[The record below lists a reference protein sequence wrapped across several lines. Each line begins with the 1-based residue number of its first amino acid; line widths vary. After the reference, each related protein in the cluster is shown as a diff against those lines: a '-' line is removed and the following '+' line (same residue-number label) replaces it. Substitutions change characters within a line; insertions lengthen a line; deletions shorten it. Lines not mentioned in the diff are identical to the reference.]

1 MVAHV
6 LSLKLRLLANGFKR
20 SIGQLIGVIIGG
32 LYALG
37 MIVML
42 TLAVWFTA
50 GEIPF
55 QADIFTL
62 IGSAVV
68 LGWAIIPPLLTGVD
82 LTLEPSRFVHF
93 GIPEK
98 TLGPALVL
106 AGFISIPAALTIV
119 GLIGA
124 SLMWRL
130 DAAALTL
137 ALVAAIATAVM
148 AILLCQYLVIMATA
162 LRAKRRFR
170 ELTFVLLFVVLVGLG
185 PILSSVFSA
194 ALSLGD
200 WVSPIAAVLGYTPL
214 GAFAA
219 VPGAFAAGLFGQM
232 AIHLL
237 LGVIY
242 LGGLYLLLARATAKA
257 TVTPPPEQRA
267 ATAKGLGFFKLLP
280 ATPTGAVAARALTYW
295 LKDPRYAI
303 GVLIVPMLPLLF
315 WFTGNQTG
323 SYAMMY
329 VLGPMIGILMGFAIS
344 ADISYDNTAFALH
357 ALTGISGRAD
367 RAGRALSCL
376 LVAIIPVLAAAIL
389 PGLITGSF
397 WRIPGDLGL
406 SLAALFNA
414 LGVSSVASARYT
426 YSVPLP
432 GDNPMKTPPGN
443 GLRVALTQ
451 ILTMLVMGLLLI
463 PVLIPYVIGWVQ
475 QSQSLGFITLGA
487 GLVLGVLLLL
497 GGIALGGKW
506 YEKRTPELMQA
517 VMLNK

>member
-214 GAFAA
+214 G
-219 VPGAFAAGLFGQM
+219 
-232 AIHLL
+232 
-237 LGVIY
+237 
-242 LGGLYLLLARATAKA
+242 
-257 TVTPPPEQRA
+257 
-267 ATAKGLGFFKLLP
+267 
-280 ATPTGAVAARALTYW
+280 
-295 LKDPRYAI
+295 
-303 GVLIVPMLPLLF
+303 
-315 WFTGNQTG
+315 
-323 SYAMMY
+323 
-329 VLGPMIGILMGFAIS
+329 
-344 ADISYDNTAFALH
+344 
-357 ALTGISGRAD
+357 
-367 RAGRALSCL
+367 
-376 LVAIIPVLAAAIL
+376 
-389 PGLITGSF
+389 
-397 WRIPGDLGL
+397 
-406 SLAALFNA
+406 
-414 LGVSSVASARYT
+414 
-426 YSVPLP
+426 
-432 GDNPMKTPPGN
+432 
-443 GLRVALTQ
+443 
-451 ILTMLVMGLLLI
+451 
-463 PVLIPYVIGWVQ
+463 
-475 QSQSLGFITLGA
+475 
-487 GLVLGVLLLL
+487 
-497 GGIALGGKW
+497 
-506 YEKRTPELMQA
+506 
-517 VMLNK
+517 